1 MLMTLY
7 PMPKLGTMETHC
19 QLTALVLILRIK
31 FRFDFP
37 YI

>member
-7 PMPKLGTMETHC
+7 PMSKLEAMETHC
-19 QLTALVLILRIK
+19 QLTSLVFILRIK

-37 YI
+37 YT